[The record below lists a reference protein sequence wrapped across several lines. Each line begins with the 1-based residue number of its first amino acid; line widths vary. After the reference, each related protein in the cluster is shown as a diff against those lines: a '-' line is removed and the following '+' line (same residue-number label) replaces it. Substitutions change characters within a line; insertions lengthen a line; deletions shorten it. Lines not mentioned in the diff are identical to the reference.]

1 MEEIGLSTL
10 WPVLLLVALGGLA
23 LLLVL
28 VVRSQRRV
36 RALQSEREALRGEL
50 EARRRELEEKTARLS
65 AVHKVADALSEAV
78 ELPQLLSQA
87 LARAVAVLGLDEGE
101 IHLINE
107 DEEQV
112 MQLGA
117 AAGARL
123 QARDGRCTIRVGEC
137 ICGEAAAQAAPI
149 VIDDATGDPRL
160 VGRACGTGGI
170 PSIAS
175 VPLRA
180 KGGSLGVLTVRSC
193 DPHHFALHDVEL
205 LTSVAN
211 FLAAAIENARV
222 RSGMQI
228 KIAELTD
235 EIQQLAIVQ
244 ERERIGREMHDG
256 LAQTLGLLNV
266 QIELVKGAMA
276 AGDWPAAERELA
288 LLDSY
293 VGNAYAD
300 VRQAL
305 DNLRRTRPKGETFLA
320 SLEEVLAEF
329 GRRNRIETR
338 LRTQN
343 GHGPICFP
351 PLVEVQL
358 ERVIQEAL
366 TNVSRHA
373 EAKRVQVMITQNGA
387 GWKVTIADDG
397 IGFEVGEAE
406 GQAGGY
412 GLQTMRERVESL
424 RGEFEVESEPGR
436 GTRISVFVPCGGG
449 PGVDRGSIAHP
460 AG

>member
-1 MEEIGLSTL
+1 LSTL
-10 WPVLLLVALGGLA
+10 WPVLLLVALGGLV

-36 RALQSEREALRGEL
+36 RALQLEREALGREL

-78 ELPQLLSQA
+78 QLPRLLSQA
-87 LARAVAVLGLDEGE
+87 LERAVSVLGLDEGE
-101 IHLINE
+101 IHLISE

-117 AAGARL
+117 AVGARL
-123 QARDGRCTIRVGEC
+123 QASDGSCTIRVGEC
-137 ICGEAAAQAAPI
+137 ICGEAAARAAPI

-160 VGRACGTGGI
+160 VGRACAAGGI

-175 VPLRA
+175 VPLRT

-193 DPHHFALHDVEL
+193 DPHHFALQDVEL

-211 FLAAAIENARV
+211 FLAAAIENARI
-222 RSGMQI
+222 RSGMQT

-235 EIQQLAIVQ
+235 EVQQLAIVQ

-276 AGDWPAAERELA
+276 AGDWQAAEHELV

-293 VGNAYAD
+293 VGNAYGD

-305 DNLRRTRPKGETFLA
+305 DNLRRTRPKGETFLS

-329 GRRNRIETR
+329 GRRNRIEAT
-338 LRTQN
+338 LSTEN

-373 EAKRVQVMITQNGA
+373 EANQVEVEITQNDEGWTVMIT
-387 GWKVTIADDG
+387 DDG
-397 IGFEVGEAE
+397 VGFEVAD
-406 GQAGGY
+406 GQVGGY
-412 GLQTMRERVESL
+412 GLETMRERVESL
-424 RGEFEVESEPGR
+424 KGKFEIESEPGR
-436 GTRISVFVPCGGG
+436 GTRISVFVPCG
-449 PGVDRGSIAHP
+449 
-460 AG
+460 

>member
-1 MEEIGLSTL
+1 LSTL
-10 WPVLLLVALGGLA
+10 WPVLLAAGLGGLI
-23 LLLVL
+23 VL
-28 VVRSQRRV
+28 VVLIVRFQNRV
-36 RALQSEREALRGEL
+36 RALQSEREALQQEL
-50 EARRRELEEKTARLS
+50 EAGRRELEEKTARLS

-78 ELPQLLSQA
+78 QLPQLLAQA
-87 LARAVAVLGLDEGE
+87 LERAVAVLGLDEGE
-101 IHLINE
+101 IHLISE

-117 AAGARL
+117 AVGARRR
-123 QARDGRCTIRVGEC
+123 AADGSCTIRVGEC
-137 ICGEAAAQAAPI
+137 ICGEAAALAAP
-149 VIDDATGDPRL
+149 VVVDDTTGDPRL
-160 VGRACGTGGI
+160 VGRACAAGGI

-175 VPLRA
+175 VPLRT

-193 DPHHFALHDVEL
+193 DPRHFALHDVEL

-211 FLAAAIENARV
+211 FLAAAIENARI
-222 RSGMQI
+222 RSGMEAR
-228 KIAELTD
+228 IAELTD

-276 AGDWPAAERELA
+276 AGDWEAAERELA
-288 LLDSY
+288 LLDRY
-293 VGNAYAD
+293 VANAYGD

-305 DNLRRTRPKGETFLA
+305 DNLRRTRPKGETFLSA
-320 SLEEVLAEF
+320 LEEVLVEF

-338 LRTQN
+338 LSTEN

-373 EAKRVQVMITQNGA
+373 EANQVQVTIAQNDA
-387 GWKVTIADDG
+387 GWNVTIADDG
-397 IGFEVGEAE
+397 VGFEVAEAD
-406 GQAGGY
+406 GRVVGY

-424 RGEFEVESEPGR
+424 KGEFEIESEPGR
-436 GTRISVFVPCGGG
+436 GTRISVFVPCG
-449 PGVDRGSIAHP
+449 
-460 AG
+460 

>member
-1 MEEIGLSTL
+1 LE
-10 WPVLLLVALGGLA
+10 
-23 LLLVL
+23 
-28 VVRSQRRV
+28 RV
-36 RALQSEREALRGEL
+36 L
-50 EARRRELEEKTARLS
+50 EARRRELGEKSARLS

-78 ELPQLLSQA
+78 QLPQLLSQA
-87 LARAVAVLGLDEGE
+87 LERAVAVLGLDEGE
-101 IHLINE
+101 IHLISD
-107 DEEQV
+107 DEEQA
-112 MQLGA
+112 MELGA
-117 AAGARL
+117 AVGARL
-123 QARDGRCTIRVGEC
+123 KTGDGSCTIRVGEC
-137 ICGEAAAQAAPI
+137 ICGEVAARAAPI
-149 VIDDATGDPRL
+149 VIDDVTGDPRL
-160 VGRACGTGGI
+160 AGRACAAGGI

-175 VPLRA
+175 VPLRV

-211 FLAAAIENARV
+211 YLAAAIENARI
-222 RSGMQI
+222 RSGMESR
-228 KIAELTD
+228 IAELTD
-235 EIQQLAIVQ
+235 EVQQLAIVQ

-276 AGDWPAAERELA
+276 EGAWEAATEEMRI
-288 LLDSY
+288 LDSY

-305 DNLRRTRPKGETFLA
+305 DNLRRTRPKGERFLV
-320 SLEEVLAEF
+320 SLETMLGEF

-338 LRTQN
+338 LSTEN
-343 GHGPICFP
+343 GSGPICFP

-373 EAKRVQVMITQNGA
+373 EASTVTVGIRQSDR
-387 GWKVTIADDG
+387 GWNLSIADDG
-397 IGFEVGEAE
+397 VGFEMGSGM
-406 GQAGGY
+406 GQERGY

-424 RGEFEVESEPGR
+424 HGEFGIESEPGL
-436 GTRISVFVPCGGG
+436 GTRISVFVPCG
-449 PGVDRGSIAHP
+449 
-460 AG
+460 

>member
-1 MEEIGLSTL
+1 LSTL
-10 WPVLLLVALGGLA
+10 WPVLLLVALGGLV
-23 LLLVL
+23 LLVVL

-36 RALQSEREALRGEL
+36 RALRLEGEALREEL
-50 EARRRELEEKTARLS
+50 GARGRELEEKTARLS

-78 ELPQLLSQA
+78 QLPQLLSQA
-87 LARAVAVLGLDEGE
+87 LERAVSVLGLDEGE
-101 IHLINE
+101 IHLISE

-117 AAGARL
+117 AVGARL
-123 QARDGRCTIRVGEC
+123 QGSDGSCTIRVGEC
-137 ICGEAAAQAAPI
+137 ICGEVAAQAAPI
-149 VIDDATGDPRL
+149 VVDDATGDPRL
-160 VGRACGTGGI
+160 TGRACAAGGI

-211 FLAAAIENARV
+211 FLAAAIENARI
-222 RSGMQI
+222 RSGLET

-235 EIQQLAIVQ
+235 EVQQLAIVQ

-276 AGDWPAAERELA
+276 AGDLEAAEHELV
-288 LLDSY
+288 LLDGY

-305 DNLRRTRPKGETFLA
+305 DNLRRTRPKGETFLS
-320 SLEEVLAEF
+320 SLEELLVEF
-329 GRRNRIETR
+329 GRRNRIEAR
-338 LRTQN
+338 LSTED
-343 GHGPICFP
+343 GYGPICFP

-373 EAKRVQVMITQNGA
+373 KAKHVRLTVKQNDA
-387 GWKVTIADDG
+387 GWNLTIADDG
-397 IGFEVGEAE
+397 IGFEVAE
-406 GQAGGY
+406 GKVGGY
-412 GLQTMRERVESL
+412 GLETMRERVESL
-424 RGEFEVESEPGR
+424 EGDFEIESQPGG
-436 GTRISVFVPCGGG
+436 GTRIRVFVPCG
-449 PGVDRGSIAHP
+449 
-460 AG
+460 